1 MNNDVANLEPSIVW
15 THFEQLN
22 AVPRPSKQEERVI
35 AFMKAFGESLGFETI
50 IDSVGNVIIK
60 KPATADMEDRQT
72 VILQS
77 HLDMVHQKN
86 ADTEFDFQ
94 TQGIESWIDGEWVK
108 AKGTTLGA
116 DNGMGAASMMAV
128 LSSIDIQHGPIECL
142 FTIDEETGMTGAQ
155 NIDQGLLEGK
165 ILINTDTEDEGELCI
180 GCAGGIDSTVAMSYP
195 KVSIGS
201 IEFSSE
207 AVKLSVTGL
216 KGGHSGCEIH
226 LGRGNANKIMNELLQ
241 TTAGPFGVTIGS
253 IDGGSLRN
261 AIPRESFATLVV
273 PRETIEGFRE
283 SIGSLTEQ
291 MQKDLAKADP
301 DLTITIE
308 PTPAPESV
316 MDPTKQQVLLNSLD
330 AAPNGVHSMSEAVP
344 GLVETSTNL
353 SKVTVADGEVTIHFL
368 TRSSVESS
376 RDELAAHIRSTFSE
390 KHFQVEESGAYPGW
404 EPNAD
409 SDIKRLMISV
419 YKGLYGKEPIVNAV
433 HAGLECGILGSR
445 YQGMD
450 MISFGPTIKHPHS
463 PDEKCHIPSVKKYW
477 DFLVAVL
484 EQIPVVS

>member
-1 MNNDVANLEPSIVW
+1 MNEQVANLEPSIVW

-35 AFMKAFGESLGFETI
+35 QFMKSFGESLGFETI
-50 IDSVGNVIIK
+50 VDSVGNVIIK
-60 KPATADMEDRQT
+60 KPATAGLEDRQT

-86 ADTEFDFQ
+86 SDTQFDFQ
-94 TQGIESWIDGEWVK
+94 TQGIQSYIDGEWVK

-128 LSSIDIQHGPIECL
+128 LSSDIQHGPLECL

-155 NIDQGLLEGK
+155 NIDQGLLTGE

-180 GCAGGIDSTVAMSYP
+180 GCAGGIDSTVTMSYP
-195 KVSIGS
+195 TLPVSA
-201 IEFSSE
+201 IEFE
-207 AVKLSVTGL
+207 YTPLKLSVTGL

-241 TTAGPFGVTIGS
+241 TTAGPFGVTIGT
-253 IDGGSLRN
+253 IAGGSLRN
-261 AIPRESFATLVV
+261 AIPRESFATVVV
-273 PRETIEGFRE
+273 PQETADGFRE
-283 SIGSLTEQ
+283 SIASLTSQIQQTLTET
-291 MQKDLAKADP
+291 DPELTVTIESTADP
-301 DLTITIE
+301 ET
-308 PTPAPESV
+308 V
-316 MDPTKQQVLLNSLD
+316 MDPTSQQVFLNSLD
-330 AAPNGVHSMSEAVP
+330 AAPNGVHSMSQAVP
-344 GLVETSTNL
+344 NLVETSTNL
-353 SKVTVADGEVTIHFL
+353 SKVNVADGTVTIDFL
-368 TRSSVESS
+368 TRSSVETS
-376 RDELAAHIRSTFSE
+376 RDELAAKIRSTFPE
-390 KHFQVEESGAYPGW
+390 KHFQVQEGGAYPGW
-404 EPNAD
+404 APNAD

-419 YKGLYGKEPIVNAV
+419 YQELYGNEPIVNAV

-445 YQGMD
+445 YPGMD

-484 EQIPVVS
+484 EKIPTH